1 MTTLYG
7 PARCI
12 LPVVGQFTVTE
23 DITYEERHA
32 EEQRVFVVKDLQASL
47 PAPIALQ
54 LLQRVDT
61 VTKTPVNDD
70 IIRNFSKVFQ
80 GLGNI
85 GEEFV

>member
-32 EEQRVFVVKDLQASL
+32 EEQRVFVVKDLQANQL
-47 PAPIALQ
+47 